1 VIAPR
6 LDAVLFDLG
15 GTLDAP
21 GIPWKER
28 LFRLY
33 RAEGVVPAP
42 GEFDERFYRVDD
54 AIVGAVPAL
63 LSFHDTVRRLVDGVS
78 AALQVDDARVSAR
91 VAARFVDCAMSCARA
106 NARVLEALAERY
118 RLGVVS
124 NFYGNLAT
132 VCDELG
138 LSPHLAVMVDS
149 TDLGWTK
156 PDPRLFR
163 HALGA
168 LGVDAAHAAFVG
180 DSLPRDM
187 AGARAVGMGH
197 IWLVGDVAALPEP
210 CCPGDRVI
218 RAIDDLRALLL

>member
-1 VIAPR
+1 MVAPP

-33 RAEGVVPAP
+33 RVEGVGLASE
-42 GEFDERFYRVDD
+42 EFDALFYRADD
-54 AIVGAVPAL
+54 AIVGTVPTG
-63 LSFHDTVRRLVDGVS
+63 LSFRDTVKRLVDGVS
-78 AALQVDDARVSAR
+78 AALQVDDERLTTR
-91 VAARFVDCAMSCARA
+91 VATQFVDGAMRCATA
-106 NARVLEALAERY
+106 NARVLAELARRY

-132 VCDELG
+132 VCDDLG
-138 LSPHLAVMVDS
+138 LRSHLDVMVDS

-168 LGVDAAHAAFVG
+168 LGVDATHATFVG
-180 DSLPRDM
+180 DSVTRDM
-187 AGARAVGMGH
+187 AGARAAGMAH
-197 IWLVGDVAALPEP
+197 IWLVGDAAPLPEP

-218 RAIDDLRALLL
+218 RAIGDLRTVLL

>member
-1 VIAPR
+1 M
-6 LDAVLFDLG
+6 LFDLG

-33 RAEGVVPAP
+33 RAEGVVLDP
-42 GEFDERFYRVDD
+42 ETFDALFYRVDD
-54 AIVGAVPAL
+54 GVVGAVPAL
-63 LSFHDTVRRLVDGVS
+63 LSFRATVQRLVDGVS
-78 AALQVDDARVSAR
+78 AALQVDDPRVSAR
-91 VAARFVDCAMSCARA
+91 VAAQFVDRAMICARA
-106 NARVLEALAERY
+106 NACVLADLAERY
-118 RLGVVS
+118 RLGIVS

-138 LSPHLAVMVDS
+138 LRSHLDVMVDS

-156 PDPRLFR
+156 PDPRLFQ

-180 DSLPRDM
+180 DSASRDM
-187 AGARAVGMGH
+187 AGARAMGMAH
-197 IWLVGDVAALPEP
+197 IWLVGDATPLPEP